1 MPSHENIR
9 KEKYI
14 SVESIL
20 FWVLFVLGIVVFLW
34 ALLGNSPTLE
44 QALLIFILGM
54 VIKNNFSINR
64 IDTETE
70 LAKQK
75 LESLDSKFN
84 SLARDFKDHIKHK

>member
-1 MPSHENIR
+1 MPRFEQ
-9 KEKYI
+9 KEEKI
-14 SVESIL
+14 ILAGDIL
-20 FWVLFVLGIVVFLW
+20 FWVLFVLGIIVFLW

-64 IDTETE
+64 INTETK
-70 LAKQK
+70 LTKQK

-84 SLARDFKDHIKHK
+84 SLAKDFKEHCKVNL